1 LSGYRQFVM
10 KKTQKKND
18 LNIDCDEIKSYDKD
32 EFELE
37 IIELTQNN
45 QIRHDK

>member
-1 LSGYRQFVM
+1 M

-18 LNIDCDEIKSYDKD
+18 LNIDYDEIKSYDKD

>member
-1 LSGYRQFVM
+1 MSGYRQFVM

-18 LNIDCDEIKSYDKD
+18 LNIDYDEIKSYDKD

-45 QIRHDK
+45 HIRHDK